1 MSARPSP
8 AAKPIRIV
16 LVDDTVDVREML
28 SLMLGTVSGFEVVG
42 EADDGA
48 EAVRV
53 AIQLKPDLIVL
64 DLSMPV
70 MDGFEALPHLRAGC
84 PGAKIIIFSG
94 FAASDL
100 EKQARA
106 GGADAYVTK
115 GARRQQIVEAIEKV
129 VGI

>member
-8 AAKPIRIV
+8 AGRPTRIV

-28 SLMLGTVSGFEVVG
+28 RLVLSTVPGYEVVG
-42 EADDGA
+42 QAGDGA

-53 AIQLKPDLIVL
+53 AIQLQPDVIML
-64 DLSMPV
+64 DLAMPV
-70 MDGFEALPHLRAGC
+70 MDGLEALPHLRSGC
-84 PGAKIIIFSG
+84 PGAKIVIFSG

-100 EKQARA
+100 EPQARA

-115 GARRQQIVEAIEKV
+115 GSRREQIVEAIEKV
-129 VGI
+129 LRT